1 MSEEKKVNE
10 YTANVQG
17 FSLTVTTPEV
27 VVSNNVDQLVD
38 FTKERIKDYDV
49 AKYEGDASAAK
60 KDRTELNKAT
70 EQVKSIRQSI
80 QALNPYGAVIE
91 KLSTA
96 EKLIKAGSDALGDI
110 VHAKEDEEKNAKQ
123 ALIQTEWDSHKFNLF
138 PLDKVLN
145 PKWLNKSYKMTDI
158 QNEIQVIIDRT
169 YRDLKT
175 LESVAGP
182 HIEAV
187 KAKYLADLD
196 LSSTLAYGEQLENNV
211 KKAQEELS
219 GRAEREHEERLNEQR
234 KEILEESD
242 RIAHSAR
249 TTDLV
254 ASALEEDVGPT
265 ESRFTIT
272 VKTTDLAILGIKNYL
287 YAQGIEYEC
296 RKLEF

>member
-38 FTKERIKDYDV
+38 FIKERVKDYDV
-49 AKYEGDASAAK
+49 AKYEGDATAAK

-80 QALNPYGAVIE
+80 QGLNPYGQVID
-91 KLSTA
+91 KLATA

-110 VHAKEDEEKNAKQ
+110 VHAKENEEKEAKK
-123 ALIQTEWDSHKFNLF
+123 ALIQTEWDTHKFVLF

-175 LESVAGP
+175 LEDVSGP

-196 LSSTLAYGEQLENNV
+196 LSAALAYGEQLENNV
-211 KKAQEELS
+211 KAAQKELD
-219 GRAEREHEERLNEQR
+219 GRVEREHEERLEAQK
-234 KEILEESD
+234 KEIREEAD
-242 RIAHSAR
+242 RYAHSER
-249 TTDLV
+249 TVDLV
-254 ASALEEDVGPT
+254 AEALGENTGP
-265 ESRFTIT
+265 SVKRFTIT
-272 VKTTDLAILGIKNYL
+272 VSVTEPALLGIKNYL
-287 YAQGIEYEC
+287 NAQGIEYEC
-296 RKLEF
+296 HSLNF